1 MELLGFGGADGRE
14 DSDGSDEGGEG
25 SKRRRRRDGGEQR
38 EDDGSPDEREGKRRR
53 AGAEDGVDEDGVWGA
68 MGGDDVDDLDAED
81 RIVRVRGLSGPCV
94 CLICLP
100 YMAALGV
107 VTTVLC
113 GCVGFRGRA
122 CACGRACLHYACACA
137 RAHVAPRARARF
149 LVGARACAAALR
161 RAWRGGRAQANG
173 RYKFVTAVAAGF
185 LPWRDVVRRRAW
197 TTAFAPYT
205 PNQCSD

>member
-25 SKRRRRRDGGEQR
+25 SKRRRRRDGGEQK
-38 EDDGSPDEREGKRRR
+38 EDDGSPDEREAKRRR
-53 AGAEDGVDEDGVWGA
+53 PGAEDGVDDDGVWGA

-81 RIVRVRGLSGPCV
+81 RIVRVRGLSGACV
-94 CLICLP
+94 CVWARMP
-100 YMAALGV
+100 AL
-107 VTTVLC
+107 
-113 GCVGFRGRA
+113 CVRVR
-122 CACGRACLHYACACA
+122 ACA
-137 RAHVAPRARARF
+137 RARVATRACARP

-185 LPWRDVVRRRAW
+185 LSWRGVVRRRAG
-197 TTAFAPYT
+197 TTAFAP
-205 PNQCSD
+205 